1 MLSDH
6 YFVIDAEVK
15 CDSADVAREET
26 GVQMMSWTP
35 RSLHSPSKADGH
47 LEDGD
52 LAWKLGKKSHIRS
65 AQKLDQGQGTWT
77 GLENLLTLELPLN
90 YLK

>member
-35 RSLHSPSKADGH
+35 RSLHSPSKADGR
-47 LEDGD
+47 LRRWGPC
-52 LAWKLGKKSHIRS
+52 LKNSVRRVTLVQRKSLIR
-65 AQKLDQGQGTWT
+65 GR
-77 GLENLLTLELPLN
+77 EVELVWRT
-90 YLK
+90 Y